1 MNFITLKEQN
11 FLKNYKHGG
20 DLLLYNQILSDKKI
34 YDFSVNLNPIGPP
47 DWLRFMINSHFEK
60 IYQYP
65 EPFAESLTKKLAELH
80 KQSED
85 HFLIT
90 NGINS
95 IITIL
100 GKILQEKYHLK
111 KLLLTIPNYIEYEEK
126 FRFLNYDVEYLYF
139 YEENSKLP
147 KYHKKI
153 LWDLNLL
160 STKIK
165 SHSLIVFSN
174 PNNPTGSFIDSQKIA
189 EFIKNF
195 PNTVF
200 IIDESFIEF
209 ANKKSVIDYLENFDN
224 TIVFRSFAKFYH
236 IPGIRLGYV
245 ISHPTLIEE
254 LKQYTNCWNINTFA
268 IEIGKKAIEDKEYLV
283 KTLDYLKKQKEYL
296 LTHLSKIGQL
306 KLYESHTN
314 YLFIKLEDQ
323 NWDAIKLFETLLK
336 EHNISIRMCFNYKGL
351 DKNYFRIAIKSQKE
365 NELLINSFYK
375 IFLNKSFNIKKN
387 KKYTLMIAGTSSDVG
402 KSILTTALCR
412 ILYQDGFK
420 VAPFKAQNMSLNSYV
435 TNQGEEIAYAQY
447 LQARACF
454 IAPDSRMNPVL
465 IKPGT
470 LNGSQVIVNGK
481 PYKNFTPSEY
491 YNYKKALFKKVIR
504 SFNRLKKEYD
514 VILLEGAG
522 SISEIN
528 LKKNDLVNLNMARY
542 AEAPVFLVG
551 DIDRG
556 GVFGSFVGSIE
567 VLNHWEKELIQGYI
581 INKFRGDESLLRPAI
596 EYLEQRTQIPH
607 LGTIPYIKELKLPKE
622 DSMFFDV
629 IQANN
634 NHNFDS
640 SKINRGI
647 IQLPYISNFT
657 DYDPFLVEPDVRLY
671 WLKDSIPEFID
682 VIIIPGSRNSF
693 QDLLY
698 LKEKGLDQAIVK
710 NKNKFI
716 IGICGGLQIL
726 GDSIIDEYGIEFKG
740 KLNGL
745 GLLKI
750 ETVFYQEKEL
760 RRIRAYHEHI
770 RGEVEGYEIHHGKTM
785 WGREKVILK
794 KNDVVLGV
802 SNETGNVWGTYL
814 HGIFENDSF
823 RRWLLNQVR
832 IKKGLLPIE
841 NITVFNLNREID
853 LLAEVVRKHLN
864 IDKIYKIIGIL

>member
-1 MNFITLKEQN
+1 MNFITITELE
-11 FLKNYKHGG
+11 FLKHYKHGG
-20 DLLLYNQILSDKKI
+20 NQLLYNQILPNRKI
-34 YDFSVNLNPIGPP
+34 YDFSVNLNPLGPP
-47 DWLRFMINSHFEK
+47 DWLRLVINSSLDK

-65 EPFAESLTKKLAELH
+65 EPYAESLIKKLSELH
-80 KQSED
+80 KLLED
-85 HFLIT
+85 HILIT

-95 IITIL
+95 IITVL
-100 GKILQEKYHLK
+100 GKILKEKFHLK

-126 FRFLNYDVEYLYF
+126 FRFLNYDIEHLYF
-139 YEENSKLP
+139 YEKDSNPP

-153 LWDLNLL
+153 SWDLNQL
-160 STKIK
+160 SRKIK
-165 SHSLIVFSN
+165 PQSLIIFSN
-174 PNNPTGSFIDSQKIA
+174 PNNPTGSFIDSEEIV
-189 EFIKNF
+189 EFIKHF
-195 PNTVF
+195 PNSFF

-224 TIVFRSFAKFYH
+224 TIVFRSFTKFYH

-254 LKQYTNCWNINTFA
+254 LKQYTNCWNINTFS
-268 IEIGKKAIEDKEYLV
+268 IEIGKHAIDDKEYQIN
-283 KTLDYLKKQKEYL
+283 TLNYLQKQKIFL
-296 LTHLSKIGQL
+296 LNHLSKIEKL
-306 KLYESHTN
+306 KFYESHTN
-314 YLFIKLEDQ
+314 YLLIKIEDEH
-323 NWDAIKLFETLLK
+323 WDAIKLWEILLK
-336 EHNISIRMCFNYKGL
+336 DYNISIRICHNFRGL
-351 DKNYFRIAIKSQKE
+351 DKNYFRIAIKSKKE
-365 NELLINSFYK
+365 NELLINAFYK
-375 IFLNKSFNIKKN
+375 IFLNKNFNIKKS
-387 KKYTLMIAGTSSDVG
+387 KKYTLMIAGTASDAG

-412 ILYQDGFK
+412 ILYQDGYK

-435 TNQGEEIAYAQY
+435 TNKGEEIAYAQY
-447 LQARACF
+447 LQAHACF
-454 IAPDSRMNPVL
+454 IPADSRMNPIL

-491 YNYKKALFKKVIR
+491 YTYKKALFKKVIQ

-567 VLNHWEKELIQGYI
+567 VLNHWEKELIQGFI

-596 EYLEQRTQIPH
+596 EYLEKRTQIPH
-607 LGTIPYIKELKLPKE
+607 IGTIPYIKELKLPKE
-622 DSMFFDV
+622 DSMFFEV
-629 IQANN
+629 IQPNN
-634 NHNFDS
+634 NYNIDS
-640 SKINRGI
+640 SKINIGI

-682 VIIIPGSRNSF
+682 VIILPGSRNSF

-698 LKEKGLDQAIVK
+698 LKEKGLDQAIIK

-726 GDSIIDEYGIEFKG
+726 GKSIIDEHGIEFKG

-745 GLLKI
+745 GLLQI
-750 ETVFYQEKEL
+750 ETIFEQEKEL
-760 RRIRAYHEHI
+760 GRTKAYHQEFKQ
-770 RGEVEGYEIHHGKTM
+770 EVEGYEIHHGKTQ
-785 WGREKVILK
+785 WGCEKIILK
-794 KNDVVLGV
+794 KNNFVLGV
-802 SNETGNVWGTYL
+802 SNNQGNVWGTYL

-832 IKKGLLPIE
+832 IQKGLEPIE
-841 NITVFNLNREID
+841 TITVFNLDGEID
-853 LLAEVVRKHLN
+853 FLADVVRNHLN
-864 IDKIYKIIGIL
+864 IDKIYKIMGLL